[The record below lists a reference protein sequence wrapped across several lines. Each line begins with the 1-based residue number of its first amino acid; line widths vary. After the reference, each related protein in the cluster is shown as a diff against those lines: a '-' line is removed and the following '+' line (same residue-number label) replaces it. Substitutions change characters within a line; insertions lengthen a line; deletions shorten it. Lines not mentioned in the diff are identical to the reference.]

1 MPEDNRIQI
10 SVLSVVMSEAR
21 KGPQEAG
28 DLNLRL
34 LTRIP
39 TQMAALLCFVDF
51 WPNFLPSLRVKA
63 KGGGVGW
70 MFVQGI
76 SDLEIAY
83 IR

>member
-1 MPEDNRIQI
+1 
-10 SVLSVVMSEAR
+10 MSEAR

-51 WPNFLPSLRVKA
+51 CPNFLPFLVKA
-63 KGGGVGW
+63 ERGVGW
-70 MFVQGI
+70 GGCLFKAFPTWKLPI
-76 SDLEIAY
+76 SGDPLCRSHLGEPGL
-83 IR
+83 